1 MSSEKNLK
9 ESSSGEIMARARRAR
24 LVVPAFNIPY
34 LPMMKPVIEAV
45 RDASCFAFVAV
56 ARLEW
61 TKFEAGGVEPVR
73 EEYERWKD
81 LSCVRLHLDHV
92 PVIDEDNLRVDYL
105 PIIERAIAL
114 GYDSVMV
121 DGSRLPLEENLAATR
136 RVVEISAGLPVE
148 AELGAVLG
156 HEEGPPLSYEEIFAS
171 KRGFTDV
178 EQARTFARES
188 GCSWLSV
195 AIGSIHGA
203 VSRALRDAKKATAR
217 LDLGQLAALA
227 EATRLPLVLHGG
239 SGIEHAAVREAVKRG
254 ITKINIGTEI
264 RQAYEQALRAGGG
277 VEEARRRTY
286 DRTRWVIRDFLGLE
300 GSLAKLT
307 Q

>member
-1 MSSEKNLK
+1 MPSK
-9 ESSSGEIMARARRAR
+9 EIVARARRAR
-24 LVVPAFNIPY
+24 LVIPAFNIPY
-34 LPMMKPVIEAV
+34 LPMMKPVIQAV
-45 RDASCFAFVAV
+45 RDAACFGFVAV

-61 TKFEAGGVEPVR
+61 TKFEARGVDEIR

-81 LSCVRLHLDHV
+81 LRCVRLHLDHV

-121 DGSRLPLEENLAATR
+121 DASRLPFEENIAATR
-136 RVVEISAGLPVE
+136 AVVQRAAGLPVE

-178 EQARTFARES
+178 EEARRFARES

-217 LDLGQLAALA
+217 LDLSHLARLA
-227 EATRLPLVLHGG
+227 EATSLPLVLHGG
-239 SGIEHAAVREAVKRG
+239 SGIEPGSVREAVKRG
-254 ITKINIGTEI
+254 IAKINIGTEI
-264 RQAYEQALRAGGG
+264 RQAYEQALRAGGD
-277 VEEARRRTY
+277 VEAARSRTY
-286 DRTRWVIRDFLGLE
+286 ERTRWVIRDFLDLE
-300 GSLAKLT
+300 GSLPRLL
-307 Q
+307 

>member
-1 MSSEKNLK
+1 MSTDKNLK
-9 ESSSGEIMARARRAR
+9 ELPSGAIVERARQAK
-24 LVVPAFNIPY
+24 LVIPAFNIPY
-34 LPMMKPVIEAV
+34 LPMMKPVIEAL
-45 RDASCFAFVAV
+45 RDASCFGFVAV

-61 TKFEAGGVEPVR
+61 TKFEAGGVEAIR

-81 LSCVRLHLDHV
+81 LRYVRLHLDHV

-121 DGSRLPLEENLAATR
+121 DGSRLPLAENLAATR
-136 RVVEISAGLPVE
+136 RVVEAAAGLPVE

-171 KRGFTDV
+171 KRGFTEV
-178 EQARTFARES
+178 EEARQFAQES

-217 LDLGQLAALA
+217 LDLSHLARLS
-227 EATRLPLVLHGG
+227 ESTGLPLVLHGG
-239 SGIEHAAVREAVKRG
+239 SGIEPASVREAVKLG
-254 ITKINIGTEI
+254 IAKINIGTEI
-264 RQAYEQALRAGGG
+264 RQAYEQARRSGADF
-277 VEEARRRTY
+277 EAARRKTY
-286 DRTRWVIRDFLGLE
+286 ERTRWVIRDFLGIE

-307 Q
+307 

>member
-1 MSSEKNLK
+1 MNTEKSLR
-9 ESSSGEIMARARRAR
+9 EVASAEIVARARRAK
-24 LVVPAFNIPY
+24 LVIPAFNIPY

-45 RDASCFAFVAV
+45 RDASCFGFVAV

-73 EEYERWKD
+73 EEYERWKE
-81 LSCVRLHLDHV
+81 LQCVRLHLDHV

-136 RVVEISAGLPVE
+136 RVVEIAGGLPVE

-156 HEEGPPLSYEEIFAS
+156 HEDGPPLSYEEIFAS
-171 KRGFTDV
+171 KQGFTDV
-178 EQARTFARES
+178 EEARQFARES

-195 AIGSIHGA
+195 AVGSIHGA

-217 LDLGQLAALA
+217 LDLAHLTALA
-227 EATRLPLVLHGG
+227 QATGLPLVLHGG
-239 SGIEHAAVREAVKRG
+239 SGIEPAAVREAVKLG

-264 RQAYEQALRAGGG
+264 RQAYEQALRSGADI
-277 VEEARRRTY
+277 ETARRQTY
-286 DRTRWVIRDFLGLE
+286 DRTRWVIRDFLGIE
-300 GSLAKLT
+300 GSIAKLM
-307 Q
+307 